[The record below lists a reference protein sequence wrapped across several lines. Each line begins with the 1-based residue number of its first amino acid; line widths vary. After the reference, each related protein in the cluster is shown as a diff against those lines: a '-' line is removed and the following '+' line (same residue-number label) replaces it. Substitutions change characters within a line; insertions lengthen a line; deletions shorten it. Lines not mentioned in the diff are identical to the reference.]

1 MSFSEFETNQPPLF
15 ADLIDVTD
23 EPQRGAVRAKRRAAQ
38 WQQGITKDASYAS
51 RRARSEDDRA
61 RVWQAYEEE
70 IERGPDFTRYH
81 GESDFIAPPKITAD
95 RNALARI
102 RFKLVGIAKGS
113 WAKKEKGK
121 HAGLVQHSTIRVF
134 DALCSLAKK
143 HGRVFPSLV
152 GLAYLAQCS
161 RNTVLSAIK
170 QLAFFGFI
178 TVHRRIKRVPT
189 PLGFRVEQDTNAYN
203 IQEPNSFG
211 QIALRLFG
219 FVKESNNWEA
229 SPSNSLFD
237 KSKGRNSAL
246 QRPSGGTWGDLH
258 EIWEAS

>member
-1 MSFSEFETNQPPLF
+1 MSFNSLPEMAQSFFPEFGGEQ
-15 ADLIDVTD
+15 A
-23 EPQRGAVRAKRRAAQ
+23 EPKTGIARAKRRASQ
-38 WQQGITKDASYAS
+38 WQQGLSKDASYAG
-51 RRARSEDDRA
+51 RRARHEQERA

-70 IERGPDFTRYH
+70 LERGPDFTRYH
-81 GESDFIAPPKITAD
+81 GGSEFIDPPKITAD

-134 DALCSLAKK
+134 DAICSLAKK

-161 RNTVLSAIK
+161 RNTVLSALK
-170 QLAFFGFI
+170 QLEFFGFI
-178 TVHRRIKRVPT
+178 TVHRRIKRVAT

-237 KSKGRNSAL
+237 KSKGQNLAH
-246 QRPSGGTWGDLH
+246 QRPSGGAWDDLR
-258 EIWEAS
+258 EAWEVL